1 MALYPRPGCV
11 QDMAKRNWET
21 TNTGL
26 RCLDHDEVFKLPR
39 SCPKCSKKSR
49 AKKKT
54 VAAGSP
60 APVEPDLHPPSAG
73 TGGGVDPTQGED
85 GLVLMAELREKLFMR
100 LAGCSSDRE
109 FVSICA
115 EIRKSVES
123 NEAILRGRTEP
134 KRIEDLQRQLDEV
147 LETIGR
153 SHTGGDVEPPPAQDS
168 TEAVH

>member
-1 MALYPRPGCV
+1 
-11 QDMAKRNWET
+11 MAKRNWET

-39 SCPKCSKKSR
+39 SCPKCSTKKTR
-49 AKKKT
+49 AKKKST
-54 VAAGSP
+54 SRSP
-60 APVEPDLHPPSAG
+60 APVEPELHPPSAG
-73 TGGGVDPTQGED
+73 TGGGVEPTPGED

-100 LAGCSSDRE
+100 LAGCPNDRE

-123 NEAILRGRTEP
+123 NESILRARTEP
-134 KRIEDLQRQLDEV
+134 KRVDELESRLNEV
-147 LETIGR
+147 LEIVGR